1 MAYDRVSGCLL
12 ASFLLLS
19 VPFLPTVPAIA
30 QESMEPNKIPASSPL
45 RLLDT
50 AELLARY
57 GRETASPLALIVAAQ
72 LADQAGLKTVNRA
85 VEHEGGIAGEPS
97 QAKEPGWLDEAAV
110 LAKGD
115 PAVLSLLDDVRAS
128 ARKGLV
134 QGLGATVSSVPG
146 SGNDWYRN
154 LAFKPGEYAEAKV
167 DILNSGGIRLFIYD
181 ASDNLVCKDSNTSAR
196 HYCGWTPNANDKFS
210 IKIENRGASAVK
222 YKLVTN

>member
-1 MAYDRVSGCLL
+1 MVYDRVFGCLL
-12 ASFLLLS
+12 ASFVALS
-19 VPFLPTVPAIA
+19 APAAA
-30 QESMEPNKIPASSPL
+30 QESMEPNKIPASSPF

-57 GRETASPLALIVAAQ
+57 GRETSNPLALIVATQ
-72 LADQAGLKTVNRA
+72 LADQAGLRTANRT
-85 VEHEGGIAGEPS
+85 VEHEGSSAGEAPKP
-97 QAKEPGWLDEAAV
+97 KEPSWLEEAAA

-115 PAVLSLLDDVRAS
+115 PAVLSLLDDVKAS

-154 LAFKPGEYAEAKV
+154 LAFKAGEYAEAKV

-196 HYCGWTPNANDKFS
+196 HYCGWTPNAIDKFS

-222 YKLVTN
+222 YKLITN

>member
-1 MAYDRVSGCLL
+1 MAYDRVVGCLL
-12 ASFLLLS
+12 ASFFVLS
-19 VPFLPTVPAIA
+19 APAVG
-30 QESMEPNKIPASSPL
+30 QESMEPNKIPASSSL

-57 GRETASPLALIVAAQ
+57 GRDTSNPLALIVAAQ
-72 LADQAGLKTVNRA
+72 LADQAGLRTVDRP
-85 VEHEGGIAGEPS
+85 VEHEGGSAGETPKE
-97 QAKEPGWLDEAAV
+97 KEPGWLDEAAA

-115 PAVLSLLDDVRAS
+115 PVVRSLLDDVKAS
-128 ARKGLV
+128 ARKGLA

-167 DILNSGGIRLFIYD
+167 DILNNGGIRLLIYD
-181 ASDNLVCKDSNTSAR
+181 AVGNLVCKDANTSAR
-196 HYCGWTPNANDKFS
+196 HYCGWTPNAADKFS